1 MANTGHTGFLQGD
14 WKVISK
20 MPQEIIEK
28 NSNSQLKFVLYKD
41 GKYLMSEGDSFA
53 SEDELAEAD
62 EKTGKDIPN
71 PLGILGHSSVESILY
86 KHFEG
91 MTMEE
96 IIKNEL

>member
-1 MANTGHTGFLQGD
+1 
-14 WKVISK
+14 

-28 NSNSQLKFVLYKD
+28 NSHSQLKFVLYED
-41 GKYLMSEGDSFA
+41 GKYLISEGDSFA

-71 PLGILGHSSVESILY
+71 PLGIFGHSAVESILY
-86 KHFEG
+86 KYFEG
-91 MTMEE
+91 MSMEE